1 MFYLGALQG
10 YQQGE
15 AHARAELAPPQPK
28 AQPPSGFTLTGDVQ
42 SQRYTEM
49 GVQTRITLLEFF
61 FFLASE
67 VSPAKGIY
75 SASITTSHNLSSR

>member
-28 AQPPSGFTLTGDVQ
+28 AEPPSGFTLTGDVQ
-42 SQRYTEM
+42 SQRYT
-49 GVQTRITLLEFF
+49 
-61 FFLASE
+61 
-67 VSPAKGIY
+67 
-75 SASITTSHNLSSR
+75 